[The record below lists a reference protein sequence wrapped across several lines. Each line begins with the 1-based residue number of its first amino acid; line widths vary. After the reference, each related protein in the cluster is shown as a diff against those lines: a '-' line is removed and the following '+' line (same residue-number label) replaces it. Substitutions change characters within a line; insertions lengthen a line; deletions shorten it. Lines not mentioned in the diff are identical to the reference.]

1 MNDILRPPR
10 HFRNV
15 PRSGSDQPKAEWQA
29 TMRALLLV
37 AEHDDPA
44 MFARIDVI
52 RALNSH
58 FEPVFDPSRKDT
70 RWGPRRL
77 RIDDGSK
84 QVWRDVSRSA
94 AHLPAALPAAHSR
107 ELRPSALVADKPW
120 HPRQAVPSLAQAS
133 SDIRGILR
141 GRRGITNMFGRF
153 KRRLRALMT
162 PGKPTVGKFL
172 QAFERGFLVLPELDA
187 YRRVGL
193 QSSRR
198 LQDV

>member
-1 MNDILRPPR
+1 
-10 HFRNV
+10 
-15 PRSGSDQPKAEWQA
+15 
-29 TMRALLLV
+29 MRALLLV

-58 FEPVFDPSRKDT
+58 FERVFDPSRKDT

-77 RIDDGSK
+77 GIDDGSRYGGTLAGPLLICLPRFRRRTHVNCGP
-84 QVWRDVSRSA
+84 Q
-94 AHLPAALPAAHSR
+94 HLL
-107 ELRPSALVADKPW
+107 LI
-120 HPRQAVPSLAQAS
+120 SLA
-133 SDIRGILR
+133 ILDKQFHR
-141 GRRGITNMFGRF
+141 SRKPVLIFPEYIGGRRGITNMFGRF

-198 LQDV
+198 LQDVWK